1 MLADEDAR
9 SMSLPHRSAVV
20 AWMTYAIALLVA
32 MILSPRLV
40 ADLASLSPGLLP
52 LAGAIAAF
60 IGCVAWLQR
69 LMGLALARPHFGEPE
84 GLVTSGPFAVTR
96 NPIYL
101 AFVLPL
107 ASLALY
113 APAAALLGIVL
124 YVGVMNRFVIG
135 PEERALEAAFGPRYH
150 AWAQR
155 TPRWIGLPR
164 QGIAA
169 REN

>member
-1 MLADEDAR
+1 
-9 SMSLPHRSAVV
+9 MSLPHRSAVV
-20 AWMTYAIALLVA
+20 AWMSYAIALLAA
-32 MILSPRLV
+32 MVLEPRLP

-69 LMGLALARPHFGEPE
+69 MMGLALARPHFGEPE
-84 GLVTSGPFAVTR
+84 RLVTSGPFALTR

-124 YVGVMNRFVIG
+124 YVAVMNRFVIG
-135 PEERALEAAFGPRYH
+135 PEERALEAAFGDRYEE
-150 AWAQR
+150 WAQR

-164 QGIAA
+164 RDVA
-169 REN
+169 RRDA

>member
-1 MLADEDAR
+1 MAADEDVR

-20 AWMTYAIALLVA
+20 AWTSYAIALLAA
-32 MILSPRLV
+32 MILDPRLV
-40 ADLASLSPGLLP
+40 ADLASLSPGVLP
-52 LAGAIAAF
+52 LAGAILAF

-69 LMGLALARPHFGEPE
+69 AMGLALARPHFGEPA

-124 YVGVMNRFVIG
+124 YVAVMNRFVIA
-135 PEERALEAAFGPRYH
+135 PEERALAAAFGPRYH
-150 AWAQR
+150 EWAQH
-155 TPRWIGLPR
+155 TPRWIGRPR
-164 QGIAA
+164 QGAAA